1 MNIDISNFFNRLC
14 NKIAIL
20 LIYILVEFIILI
32 WKLTSGSETQP
43 ITTRRYLKFIEEKNP
58 TIRYTK
64 KSNNKPLL
72 LNVDCSVCL
81 CDFEEGEKVR
91 SLKCKHAFHKDCLD
105 KWLQDYLATCPLCRE
120 QVLPEH
126 VVSKHRMHR
135 NHQQGYNVEGNH
147 ENLPYVLFLLR
158 GGSTSHLRRNVI

>member
-1 MNIDISNFFNRLC
+1 MKIDISKFFNKLC

-20 LIYILVEFIILI
+20 LLYILVEFIILI
-32 WKLTSGSETQP
+32 WKLTSPETQP

-64 KSNNKPLL
+64 KWNKKPLL
-72 LNVDCSVCL
+72 LLNMDCSVCL

-91 SLKCKHAFHKDCLD
+91 RLKCKHAFHKDCLD

-126 VVSKHRMHR
+126 VVSKHREHR
-135 NHQQGYNVEGNH
+135 NHRQGNVEGNH
-147 ENLPYVLFLLR
+147 DNLPYVLFLLR
-158 GGSTSHLRRNVI
+158 GGNTSHWRRYA